1 MNTDAIRKFFVPKRQ
16 YFFPL
21 FESSAVNLAKASF
34 LLKELM
40 ESSDRSEHERIN
52 TEIKAIEHT
61 GDEIT
66 VKIYN
71 QLNNSFI
78 TPFDREDIH
87 ELNGLIDDVVDT
99 INNISRRVCF
109 YKPEKM
115 IPAYGKLAGLI
126 LDGSKEID
134 SALHC
139 LKNLADNKIKISAAC
154 KRVKQIEHEADEI
167 YFQGASELFQ
177 NEENP
182 KELLKNNKILELLER
197 CINQEEDVAG
207 TIEAILIKMA

>member
-21 FESSAVNLAKASF
+21 FESSAVNLVKASL

-52 TEIKAIEHT
+52 TEIKSIEHT

-66 VKIYN
+66 VKIYD

-87 ELNGLIDDVVDT
+87 ELNGHIDDVVDS

-109 YKPEKM
+109 YKPERM
-115 IPAYGKLAGLI
+115 IPAYSNLAGLI
-126 LDGSKEID
+126 LDGSKEIET
-134 SALHC
+134 AVHY
-139 LKNLADNKIKISAAC
+139 LKDLAANKRKMSAAFE
-154 KRVKQIEHEADEI
+154 RVKQIEHEADEI
-167 YFQGASELFQ
+167 YFQGVSELFQ
-177 NEENP
+177 NEENA

-197 CINQEEDVAG
+197 CINQEEDVAD

>member
-1 MNTDAIRKFFVPKRQ
+1 MNTDTIRRFFIPKRQ
-16 YFFPL
+16 LFFPL
-21 FESSAVNLAKASF
+21 FESSAVNLVKAS
-34 LLKELM
+34 LLLNELM
-40 ESSDRSEHERIN
+40 GNSDRYEHERIN
-52 TEIKAIEHT
+52 TEIKAIELT

-87 ELNGLIDDVVDT
+87 ELNGHIDDVVDS

-109 YKPEKM
+109 YNLEKM
-115 IPAYGKLAGLI
+115 IPAYSNLSGLI
-126 LDGSKEID
+126 LEASKEIET
-134 SALHC
+134 AIHY
-139 LKNLADNKIKISAAC
+139 LKDMAENKRKIAAVC
-154 KRVKQIEHEADEI
+154 ERVKLIEHRADEI